1 MDVVGCVSCR
11 TPAWRGVALELRT
24 HVELSQD
31 LPVVSVLLV
40 DDRLENLDAL
50 EVSLEPL
57 GQRLVRATSG
67 SEALRA
73 VLDEEFAVI
82 LMDISM
88 PELDGFETVAMLR
101 QRERSRHI
109 PIIFL
114 SAYPEQHNV
123 MRSYSAGAVDYILK
137 PFDPDVLRSKVSVFV
152 HLRQHEIALKQA
164 HAELEQRVLER
175 TAELAAANRALEREI
190 IERKAAE
197 HRLFE
202 LAHHDGLTG
211 LANRAL
217 LMTHLNRAV
226 AQWKRKAERSFA
238 VMMIDLDRFKDIND
252 TLGHHAGDQ
261 LLAGFSQRLELC
273 LREVDTAARLGGD
286 EFAVLVDGVT
296 DIGSVTRLAERIQH
310 ELAQPFMIDGTDV
323 MSTASIGIVMM
334 NSGYRRGEDLLR
346 DADAAMYRAKEAGRA
361 RYRVFGASAITRTG

>member
-1 MDVVGCVSCR
+1 MK
-11 TPAWRGVALELRT
+11 
-24 HVELSQD
+24 LSHD

-40 DDRLENLDAL
+40 DDRPENLCAL
-50 EVSLEPL
+50 EASLEPL
-57 GQRLVRATSG
+57 GQRLVTVTSG
-67 SEALRA
+67 TDALRA

-88 PELDGFETVAMLR
+88 PELDGFETVEMLR
-101 QRERSRHI
+101 KRERSRHI

-114 SAYPEQHNV
+114 SAYPEQHNIV
-123 MRSYSAGAVDYILK
+123 RSYSAGAVDYILK
-137 PFDPDVLRSKVSVFV
+137 PFDPDALRSKVSVFV
-152 HLRQHEIALKQA
+152 HLRQHEIALKAA
-164 HAELEQRVLER
+164 HAELEQRVLDR
-175 TAELAAANRALEREI
+175 TAELAAANQALEREI
-190 IERKAAE
+190 VERKAAE
-197 HRLFE
+197 QRLFE

-226 AQWKRKAERSFA
+226 AQWKRKSDRSFA

-252 TLGHHAGDQ
+252 TMGHLAGDQ
-261 LLAGFSQRLELC
+261 LLAGFAQRLELC

-296 DIGSVTRLAERIQH
+296 EISTVTRLAARIEH
-310 ELAQPFMIDGTDV
+310 ELAQPFSIDGTNV
-323 MSTASIGIVMM
+323 VATASIGIVMM
-334 NSGYRRGEDLLR
+334 NTGYRRGEDLLR

-361 RYRVFGASAITRTG
+361 RFRVFGASVITSRTG